1 MNNRPAR
8 VRLED
13 LKQAM
18 ARVRQYTAGLTY
30 DHFINDEKTM
40 DAVLR
45 NLEVIGEAARNLP
58 EQLRSKYPDVEWHR
72 MIGLRNIISH
82 EYFGVDTQI
91 FFQYSHYWYGDK
103 VALRA
108 GQVPLETMP
117 DANVFKLQAQ
127 ARW

>member
-18 ARVRQYTAGLTY
+18 ARIRQYTADLTY

-58 EQLRSKYPDVEWHR
+58 EQPRSKYPDVEWHR
-72 MIGLRNIISH
+72 MIGLRSIISH
-82 EYFGVDTQI
+82 EYFGVDMQI
-91 FFQYSHYWYGDK
+91 IWEIATRNVPEAEPL
-103 VALRA
+103 VAKMGSSCVCVGSLM
-108 GQVPLETMP
+108 G
-117 DANVFKLQAQ
+117 
-127 ARW
+127 